1 VIFIDKFNVSGIE
14 IMILGWPSQEIAS
27 WAGSPTG
34 ETAAAKEH
42 LEFHSEGWPRLE
54 SPPES

>member
-1 VIFIDKFNVSGIE
+1 MGRQST
-14 IMILGWPSQEIAS
+14 A
-27 WAGSPTG
+27 

-42 LEFHSEGWPRLE
+42 LIFFSEGWPRLE